1 MNNSI
6 AAETIALPK
15 LSTLLWRGF
24 RQKCPRC
31 GETRLFASFL
41 KTPESCGTCHH
52 ELGAIRADD
61 FPPYLTMFIVGHII
75 VRMILIVEKSSPMSI
90 SMNLKIW
97 LPLTAVLTF
106 WFLPR
111 IKGLIVGLMM
121 HIGLRGDETQ

>member
-1 MNNSI
+1 MDNSL
-6 AAETIALPK
+6 AANPVALPK

-24 RQKCPRC
+24 TQKCPRC

-41 KTPESCGTCHH
+41 KTPAACDSCAH

-61 FPPYLTMFIVGHII
+61 FPPYLTMVIVGHI
-75 VRMILIVEKSSPMSI
+75 VVPLILLVERNSPLSI
-90 SMNLKIW
+90 SMHLMIW

-111 IKGLIVGLMM
+111 IKGMIIGLMI

>member
-1 MNNSI
+1 MNNSL
-6 AAETIALPK
+6 AANPVALPK

-24 RQKCPRC
+24 SQKCPRC

-41 KTPESCGTCHH
+41 KTPEACSSCAH

-61 FPPYLTMFIVGHII
+61 FPPYLTMVIVGHI
-75 VRMILIVEKSSPMSI
+75 VVPLILLVEKTSPLSI
-90 SMNLKIW
+90 SMHLSIW
-97 LPLTAVLTF
+97 LPLTAILTF

-111 IKGLIVGLMM
+111 IKGMIIGLMI

>member
-6 AAETIALPK
+6 AVDPTSLPK

-41 KTPESCGTCHH
+41 KAPETCSSCRHA
-52 ELGAIRADD
+52 LGAIRADD
-61 FPPYLTMFIVGHII
+61 FPPYLTMVIVGHI
-75 VRMILIVEKSSPMSI
+75 VVPMILVVEKTSPLSI
-90 SMNLKIW
+90 SMNLMIW
-97 LPLTAVLTF
+97 LPLTGLLTF

-111 IKGLIVGLMM
+111 VKGLIIGLMM

>member
-1 MNNSI
+1 MTNLV
-6 AAETIALPK
+6 AAETISLPK

-24 RQKCPRC
+24 RKKCPRC
-31 GETRLFASFL
+31 GETHLFASFL
-41 KTPESCGTCHH
+41 KTHKSCGTCRH

-61 FPPYLTMFIVGHII
+61 FPPYLTMVVVGHII
-75 VRMILIVEKSSPMSI
+75 VPMILMVEKSSPMSI
-90 SMNLKIW
+90 SVSLMIW

-111 IKGLIVGLMM
+111 IKGLIIGLMI

>member
-1 MNNSI
+1 MNKSI
-6 AAETIALPK
+6 TAETIALPK

-31 GETRLFASFL
+31 GETCLFASFL
-41 KTPESCGTCHH
+41 KTPESCGTCNH

-75 VRMILIVEKSSPMSI
+75 VPMILIIEKSSPMSI
-90 SMNLKIW
+90 YMNLMIW

-106 WFLPR
+106 WFLPS
-111 IKGLIVGLMM
+111 IKGLIIGLMM
-121 HIGLRGDETQ
+121 HIGLCGYETQ

>member
-1 MNNSI
+1 MDNSLV
-6 AAETIALPK
+6 ANPVAMPK

-24 RQKCPRC
+24 SQKCPRC
-31 GETRLFASFL
+31 GNGRLFASFL
-41 KTPESCGTCHH
+41 KTPAVCGSCAH

-61 FPPYLTMFIVGHII
+61 FPPYLTMVIVGHII
-75 VRMILIVEKSSPMSI
+75 VPLILLVERNSPLSI
-90 SMNLKIW
+90 SMHLMIW

-111 IKGLIVGLMM
+111 IKGMIIGLMI

>member
-6 AAETIALPK
+6 AVETIALPK

-41 KTPESCGTCHH
+41 KTPESCSTCHH

-75 VRMILIVEKSSPMSI
+75 VPMILIIEKSSPMSI
-90 SMNLKIW
+90 YMNLMIW

-111 IKGLIVGLMM
+111 IKGLIIGLMM
-121 HIGLRGDETQ
+121 HIGLCGYETQ